1 MPTSLGDRDRK
12 FLWHPYTQHGLGIP
26 PLEVVSGRGAWLE
39 LAGGRRILDAISSWW
54 VNLHGHAHPEIAAA
68 IAAQAGRL
76 EQVIF
81 AGFTHEPAVAL
92 AELLVAAAAER
103 GTALRRVFYSDDGST
118 AVEVAL
124 KMAYQFHA
132 QRGAPERRRF
142 IALAGAYHGDTL
154 GAMAV
159 GEPSGFHALFRPL
172 LPEVDFVAPG
182 DAPALARLLADRPG
196 RHAALIV
203 EPMVQG
209 AGGMRMHDPGFLREA
224 EKLCREAG
232 VLLICD
238 EVFTGFYRTG
248 RLFAFEHANL
258 KPDFITLSKG
268 LTGGFVPLGA
278 TLATEEIFAA
288 FASDDRSHTFMHG
301 HSFSAN
307 PIACAAGIASW
318 KLLHAPAC
326 QRRIEAIATAT
337 AAGIARLARHPAA
350 RHARHLGTIG
360 AVDIEGPPGY
370 FSTLGPRLYEAAL
383 RRGVLLRPLGN
394 VLYAVPPYCV
404 TDEEIALIYE
414 TMERLL
420 DESGGGSG
428 R

>member
-1 MPTSLGDRDRK
+1 MTTSLGERDRRL
-12 FLWHPYTQHGLGIP
+12 LWHPYTQHGLGVA
-26 PLEVVSGRGAWLE
+26 PLEVASARGAWIE
-39 LAGGRRILDAISSWW
+39 LADGRRLLDAISSWW
-54 VNLHGHAHPEIAAA
+54 VNLHGHSHPEITEA

-81 AGFTHEPAVAL
+81 GGFTHEPAVAL
-92 AELLVAAAAER
+92 AELLVAAATER

-124 KMAYQFHA
+124 KMAYQYQA

-142 IALAGAYHGDTL
+142 VALKGAYHGDTL

-172 LPEVDFVAPG
+172 LPEVDFVEPG
-182 DAPALARLLADRPG
+182 DAPALARIFADRPG

-209 AGGMRMHDPGFLREA
+209 AGGMRMHDAAWLREA
-224 EKLCREAG
+224 ERLCRDSGA
-232 VLLICD
+232 LLICD

-248 RLFAFEHANL
+248 RLFAFEHAGL
-258 KPDFITLSKG
+258 RPDFITLSKG
-268 LTGGFVPLGA
+268 LTAGAIPLAA
-278 TLATEEIFAA
+278 TLATQEVFDA
-288 FASDDRSHTFMHG
+288 FVSDDRSRAFMHG

-307 PIACAAGIASW
+307 PIACAAGLASW
-318 KLLHAPAC
+318 KLLHSAAC
-326 QRRIEAIATAT
+326 QQRIAAISAAT
-337 AAGIARLARHPAA
+337 AAGVARLARHPAA
-350 RHARHLGTIG
+350 RRARQLGTIG

-370 FSTLGPRLYEAAL
+370 FSTMGPRLCEAAL

-420 DESGGGSG
+420 DESGSG

>member
-1 MPTSLGDRDRK
+1 MTTSLGERDRK
-12 FLWHPYTQHGLGIP
+12 LLWHPYTQHGLGVA
-26 PLEVVSGRGAWLE
+26 PLEVASARGAWIE
-39 LAGGRRILDAISSWW
+39 LADGRRLLDAISSWW
-54 VNLHGHAHPEIAAA
+54 VNLHGHSHPEITEA
-68 IAAQAGRL
+68 IATQAGRL

-92 AELLVAAAAER
+92 AELLVASAVER
-103 GTALRRVFYSDDGST
+103 GTGLRRVFYSDDGST

-124 KMAYQFHA
+124 KMAYQYQA

-142 IALAGAYHGDTL
+142 VALKGAYHGDTL

-172 LPEVDFVAPG
+172 LPEVDFVEPG
-182 DAPALARLLADRPG
+182 DAPALARIFADRPG

-209 AGGMRMHDPGFLREA
+209 AGGMRMHDAAWLREA
-224 EKLCREAG
+224 ERLCRDSGA
-232 VLLICD
+232 LLICD

-248 RLFAFEHANL
+248 RLFAFEHAGL
-258 KPDFITLSKG
+258 RPDFITLSKG
-268 LTGGFVPLGA
+268 LTGGTIPLAA
-278 TLATEEIFAA
+278 TLATQEVFDA
-288 FASDDRSHTFMHG
+288 FVSDDRSRAFMHG

-307 PIACAAGIASW
+307 PIACAAGVASW
-318 KLLHAPAC
+318 KLLHSPAC
-326 QRRIEAIATAT
+326 QKRIAAISTAT
-337 AAGIARLARHPAA
+337 AAGVARLARHPAA
-350 RHARHLGTIG
+350 RRARQLGTIG
-360 AVDIEGPPGY
+360 AVDIEGAPGY

-394 VLYAVPPYCV
+394 ILYAVPPYCA

-420 DESGGGSG
+420 DEGGSG

>member
-1 MPTSLGDRDRK
+1 MPTSLPDRDRK
-12 FLWHPYTQHGLGIP
+12 ILWHPYTQHGLSVP
-26 PLEVVSGRGAWLE
+26 PLEVVAGRGAWLE

-54 VNLHGHAHPEIAAA
+54 VNLHGHAHPEIAEA
-68 IAAQAGRL
+68 IAAQARDL

-124 KMAYQFHA
+124 KMAYQYHA
-132 QRGAPERRRF
+132 QHGAPQRRRF
-142 IALAGAYHGDTL
+142 IALGGAYHGDTL

-182 DAPALARLLADRPG
+182 DAAALARLLADRPG
-196 RHAALIV
+196 QHAALIV
-203 EPMVQG
+203 EPLVQG
-209 AGGMRMHDPGFLREA
+209 AGGMRMHQPGFLRAA
-224 EKLCREAG
+224 EKLCHEAG

-248 RLFAFEHANL
+248 RLFAFEHADL

-278 TLATEEIFAA
+278 TLATEEVFEA
-288 FASDDRSHTFMHG
+288 FASNDRGRTFMHG

-326 QRRIEAIATAT
+326 QRRIDAIARAT

-350 RHARHLGTIG
+350 RQARHLGTIG

-370 FSTLGPRLYEAAL
+370 FSTLGPRLFDAAL
-383 RRGVLLRPLGN
+383 HRGVLLRPLGN

-404 TDEEIALIYE
+404 TDEEITLIYE

-420 DESGGGSG
+420 DESVSG